1 MANRIEQIISEMEEF
16 IDSCKTQAFNGS
28 NIIVNKDEI
37 EELLAELKNNVPEEI
52 QRYQKIIT
60 NQEAILADA
69 KAKADARIAEAE
81 EAAKKIIGEA
91 KVRKDELISEHQI
104 MQQAYA
110 QANEIV
116 ITSSKQAQQIVD
128 DATTEANDLKTAAM
142 AYLDD
147 NLEKLE
153 YIIKQTLEMSTARQN
168 EFAKNLTDYYRVIVA
183 NRAEL
188 HPAEGA
194 ETVAEVAETMEAPE
208 QPAAQ
213 PKAAGAAQKKQA
225 FNVDIPIENK

>member
-1 MANRIEQIISEMEEF
+1 MANRIEQIITEMEEF
-16 IDSCKTQAFNGS
+16 IDSCKTQTFSSS

-37 EELLAELKNNVPEEI
+37 EELLAELKANVPEEI

-69 KAKADARIAEAE
+69 KAKAESRITEAE
-81 EAAKKIIGEA
+81 ETAKRIIGEA
-91 KVRKDELISEHQI
+91 KVKKEELISEHQI

-128 DATTEANDLKTAAM
+128 DATTETNELKTAAM
-142 AYLDD
+142 AYLDE
-147 NLEKLE
+147 NLAKLE
-153 YIIKQTLEMSTARQN
+153 YIIKQTLEVSTARQA
-168 EFAKNLTDYYRVIVA
+168 EFSKQLTDYCRVIVA

-188 HPAEGA
+188 HPVEP
-194 ETVAEVAETMEAPE
+194 EVVEEA
-208 QPAAQ
+208 QLAAQ
-213 PKAAGAAQKKQA
+213 PAQQVQPAPKEKQE
-225 FNVDIPIENK
+225 FKVDIPIDSK

>member
-147 NLEKLE
+147 NLAKLE

-168 EFAKNLTDYYRVIVA
+168 EFAKNLTDYYRVIA
-183 NRAEL
+183 SNRAEL
-188 HPAEGA
+188 HPAEEPQTATA
-194 ETVAEVAETMEAPE
+194 EDPAPKTDA
-208 QPAAQ
+208 PAQ
-213 PKAAGAAQKKQA
+213 QSHAQKKQE
-225 FNVDIPIENK
+225 FKVDIPIESK